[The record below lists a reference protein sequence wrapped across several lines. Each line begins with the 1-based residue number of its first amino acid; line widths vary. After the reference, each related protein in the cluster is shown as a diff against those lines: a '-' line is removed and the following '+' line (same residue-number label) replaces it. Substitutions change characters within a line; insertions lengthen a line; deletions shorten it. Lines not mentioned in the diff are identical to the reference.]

1 MSNQRRGNWKPAAL
15 TDSGDRISI
24 RTIVEFMESASNALE
39 RDGQEDASFYFQ
51 QVAEFLR
58 DNPHK
63 GLNEKATT
71 VLGL

>member
-1 MSNQRRGNWKPAAL
+1 
-15 TDSGDRISI
+15 
-24 RTIVEFMESASNALE
+24 MESASNALE